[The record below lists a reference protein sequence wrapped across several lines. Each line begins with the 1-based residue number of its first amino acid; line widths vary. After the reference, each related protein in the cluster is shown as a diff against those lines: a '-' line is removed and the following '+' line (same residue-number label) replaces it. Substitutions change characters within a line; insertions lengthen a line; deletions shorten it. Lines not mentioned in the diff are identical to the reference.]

1 MAEMDIPDEHLF
13 LGNYAA
19 ADFLD
24 AEESRPSMASDT
36 ALISLADGNGRLSQ
50 AVENLIRLH
59 TQEIQGSTEI
69 YLTAPG
75 TNSTTQ
81 VRRKL
86 REFFFRYQQTLFQ
99 FLENPAPSVPVLSAY
114 NIIMKRFGRPDFSIN
129 TATLK
134 DLTVDIRGETV
145 LPELN
150 TILGFSL
157 ETFTPQVGK
166 FLMALKDV
174 TDEIMLAESS
184 LRVKVEDLEKLTK
197 NVQSILTLNSGNSA
211 YDSMIKSTEAY
222 IVEAIREN
230 AVEES
235 YKALITGYKKLALL
249 QEAFMGLRLAG
260 SAVATEPLC
269 SVCITEAV
277 QYTFSPC
284 GHTFCQGCM
293 RKQNMQ
299 CFICRQVIRE
309 RIKLYF
315 S

>member
-1 MAEMDIPDEHLF
+1 MDVPDEQLF

-19 ADFLD
+19 ANFLD
-24 AEESRPSMASDT
+24 AEESRPSMATDT

-50 AVENLIRLH
+50 AVENLIRRH

-75 TNSTTQ
+75 ANSTTQ

-86 REFFFRYQQTLFQ
+86 REFFLRYQQTIFQ
-99 FLENPAPSVPVLSAY
+99 FLENPAPSVPVLAAY

-129 TATLK
+129 NTTLK

-150 TILGFSL
+150 ATLGFSL

-166 FLMALKDV
+166 FLITLKEV
-174 TDEIMLAESS
+174 TDEIMRAESS
-184 LRVKVEDLEKLTK
+184 LRMKVEALEKLTK
-197 NVQSILTLNSGNSA
+197 NVESILTLNSGNPI

-222 IVEAIREN
+222 VIEAIREN

-293 RKQNMQ
+293 RKQTMQ